1 MKVSEVAKELNTS
14 SSFILET
21 LRSLKLKAKGAD
33 QELNKVVVS
42 VIKTQLKNKTLPP
55 PEKEEDPVV
64 KAEHKKTTTKKRI
77 KEETKAT
84 DADETPVVKKR
95 GRPRKNNVPEETVD
109 PTKPKDEAVEAKKV
123 KEEFKSADAESTS
136 KKKKVTQA
144 QSAQKTSPSKTT
156 SPKAARVKKAK
167 EPIITLKP
175 LGRKRRKTAPR
186 EDKKG
191 HVDTKEKPG
200 KEQFKTGSLSAFAH
214 QEQKL
219 AEDSQAK
226 EALKDLEIKVPITV
240 KDLSARLQQKPSMLL
255 KMLMQFG
262 VFAHINQSMDGEIVS
277 KLACEFGYNFI
288 KIKTQEEQLIDS
300 HRVEEE
306 DESLLMPRG
315 PVITF
320 MGHVDHGK
328 TSLLDRIRKSKIVD
342 AEYGGITQH
351 MGAYSVVTPK
361 GRITLLD
368 TPGHEAFTAMRSRSA
383 HITDLVIL
391 VVAAD
396 EGIRPQTKEAINH
409 ARAADVPI
417 VVALNKIDKKNIDPE
432 RVKKE
437 LAEIDLNPEEWG
449 GSTIVVP
456 VSAMTGQG
464 IDQLLEMVILESE
477 LLELKANPNKKASG
491 IVVEAH
497 LSQGR
502 GTVSS
507 LIVQS
512 GTLVENDYIVA
523 GAYYGKV
530 KAMFDD
536 HQRPV
541 RQAGPMMPVEILG
554 LPHVPEAGE
563 SFYVVENER
572 QAREISYKRRDELN
586 NKRLS
591 SGQKIT
597 LEDLYSHIQEG
608 SIKALNVIM
617 KADVQGSLEALKDS
631 LDKIN
636 SDKVKIKF
644 IHLGVGEVNL
654 SDVLLAVA
662 SKAVIIAFHVGVE
675 LRAKEELEH
684 EPVDVRQ
691 YRIIYDA
698 VNDIRDALEGLL
710 EAKKIKKYT
719 SRIEVRQ
726 VFKLSKQGIVA
737 GCYVQKGKVVRKSK
751 VDIKRND
758 EIAYTGFIGSLK
770 RFKDDVKEVSEG
782 MECGVVLNNFNDY
795 QVGDIIEVFEEQ
807 TIAQTL

>member
-1 MKVSEVAKELNTS
+1 MKVLEVAKELNTS
-14 SSFILET
+14 SAFILET

-33 QELNKVVVS
+33 QELNKVVIS
-42 VIKTQLKNKTLPP
+42 VLKTQLKNKTLPP
-55 PEKEEDPVV
+55 PDKEEEVDA
-64 KAEHKKTTTKKRI
+64 KAEPKKKTTRKRTKKVATT
-77 KEETKAT
+77 ETEA
-84 DADETPVVKKR
+84 EPVVKKR
-95 GRPRKNNVPEETVD
+95 GRPRKKKVGEEAAAEEKPAQGTAEAKD
-109 PTKPKDEAVEAKKV
+109 AQKEDQDAAPAAKPKKKRV
-123 KEEFKSADAESTS
+123 S
-136 KKKKVTQA
+136 KTETTKKA
-144 QSAQKTSPSKTT
+144 GSSKTATSKTT
-156 SPKAARVKKAK
+156 RVKKTK
-167 EPIITLKP
+167 EPVITLKP
-175 LGRKRRKTAPR
+175 LGRKRRKTAPKDDR
-186 EDKKG
+186 KG
-191 HVDTKEKPG
+191 HVETKEDKADQW
-200 KEQFKTGSLSAFAH
+200 KADAASTAQIS
-214 QEQKL
+214 EQKRPEETL
-219 AEDSQAK
+219 TKEDLQ
-226 EALKDLEIKVPITV
+226 DIEIKVPITV
-240 KDLSARLQQKPSMLL
+240 KDLSAKLQQKPSILL
-255 KMLMQFG
+255 KMLMKFG

-277 KLACEFGYNFI
+277 RLASEFGYNFV
-288 KIKTQEEQLIDS
+288 KIKTQEEQLIES
-300 HRVEEE
+300 HREEEE
-306 DESLLMPRG
+306 DESLLMSRG

-342 AEYGGITQH
+342 EEHGGITQH
-351 MGAYSVVTPK
+351 MGAYSVTTPK

-396 EGIRPQTKEAINH
+396 EGIRPQTKEAVDH

-417 VVALNKIDKKNIDPE
+417 VVAMNKMDKRNIDPD

-437 LAEIDLNPEEWG
+437 LAELDLNPEEWG

-456 VSAMTGQG
+456 VSAMTGEG
-464 IDQLLEMVILESE
+464 IDQLLEMVMLESE
-477 LLELKANPNKKASG
+477 LLELKANPNKRASG

-502 GTVSS
+502 GTVTS

-523 GAYYGKV
+523 GPYYGKI

-536 HQRPV
+536 HQRPIKK
-541 RQAGPMMPVEILG
+541 AGPTMPVEILG

-572 QAREISYKRRDELN
+572 QARDISYKRRDELK
-586 NKRLS
+586 NKRLT

-608 SIKALNVIM
+608 NIKALNVIM

-675 LRAKEELEH
+675 PRAKEELEN

-698 VNDIRDALEGLL
+698 VNDIRNALEGLL
-710 EAKKIKKYT
+710 EAKKVKKYT

-758 EIAYTGFIGSLK
+758 EIVYTGFIGSLK

-782 MECGVVLNNFNDY
+782 MECGIVLNNFNDY
-795 QVGDIIEVFEEQ
+795 QVGDIVEVFEEQ